1 MTVLSL
7 LLVFHCSDGELD
19 RVHYIRGGF
28 KKQKADEQADKIVVP
43 SLIFTTLTMKS
54 V

>member
-7 LLVFHCSDGELD
+7 LLVFHGSDGELD
-19 RVHYIRGGF
+19 RVHYLYGGF
-28 KKQKADEQADKIVVP
+28 KKQKADEQADIVVL